1 MKWTVLFALG
11 FLLGLS
17 SVVFSDTRYNA
28 NSASPANAETLVLY
42 DAASGTLPGSPLMN
56 FTDFPPDSAPPV
68 YDGGATVLDTT
79 TSGRETYA
87 GWTSYGATAAG
98 FPLLD
103 RTAGFQMDFTVQ
115 VESESHRNNNRAGFN
130 VILLGA
136 DARGI
141 ELAFWEDEIWAQS
154 DDRSGGLFQHGEGVA
169 FATTAGL
176 VDYRLTVLG
185 DIYTLSAHTVP
196 VLSGPVRDYSP
207 FDGFPDPYESPNFLF
222 LGDNT
227 TSAQARVRLGFVSV
241 TGGQL
246 ATPTAIPTITSTSSP
261 LPVAS
266 STSTPS
272 ATPLPTPAPSEN
284 VPRLCAPGWIVL
296 PGLIILG
303 VIARKIR
310 AIR

>member
-1 MKWTVLFALG
+1 MKWTILFALG

-56 FTDFPPDSAPPV
+56 FTDFPPDSAPAV

-185 DIYTLSAHTVP
+185 DIYTLSAYTVP